1 MRILYGTDGS
11 RTARG
16 ALEQF
21 LASFALGPDSIV
33 DVMAVEPEDVG
44 AGVGADAIA
53 AVNIEAATDRL
64 AEAGVDASSVA
75 AVGDP
80 AAELIARA
88 ETTGPDIVLLGADRG
103 GIVGPHPLAAS
114 IGHVAATVALDGH
127 ASAFVSASDAPIRRV
142 VIAADGSAEAERA
155 LQLFLELPFRTK
167 PDVIVLT
174 VADSA
179 QADGAYGAGGGAALA
194 VRESTTVAR
203 AIAAEAAETVRHA
216 AVSVEIRTPVGV
228 PAEQI
233 PIAARSLGAD
243 LVVVGTRGLAVRQ
256 RRRVGS
262 VTAALLDRLPTS
274 LLVARAAPEGPA
286 TEH

>member
-21 LASFALGPDSIV
+21 LASFGLGPGSIV

-44 AGVGADAIA
+44 SGVGADAIA
-53 AVNIEAATDRL
+53 AVNTEAAVERL
-64 AEAGVDASSVA
+64 AQAGIETISAV

-80 AAELIARA
+80 ATELIARA
-88 ETTGPDIVLLGADRG
+88 GETGPDIMLLGADRG
-103 GIVGPHPLAAS
+103 GAIGPHPLAAS

-127 ASAFVSASDAPIRRV
+127 ASAFVSASDAPVRRV
-142 VIAADGSAEAERA
+142 LIAADGSPEAERA
-155 LQLFLELPFRTK
+155 LQLFLELPFRTR

-179 QADGAYGAGGGAALA
+179 EADGAYGAGVGVATA
-194 VRESTTVAR
+194 VRESTAVAR
-203 AIAAEAAETVRHA
+203 AIAAEAAETVRQKA
-216 AVSVEIRTPVGV
+216 ASVEVRTPAGV

-243 LVVVGTRGLAVRQ
+243 LVVLGTRGLAIRQ

-262 VTAALLDRLPTS
+262 VAAALLDRLPTS
-274 LLVARAAPEGPA
+274 LLVARAAPEERTA
-286 TEH
+286 EA